1 MYGKFNIAIVQAV
14 LLYGVDS
21 WVITEKNW
29 KKLRAFHNRALRY
42 MTGRHI
48 KKKEDG
54 TWEHPC
60 HVDLQ
65 WQCGLFSIETYIER
79 RRGTLRKYLEENR
92 KELMEETSK
101 TTTPARNP
109 NKILWWK
116 QKFISKEEMTEK
128 TNFWKKR
135 RHEMTTIN
143 I

>member
-1 MYGKFNIAIVQAV
+1 
-14 LLYGVDS
+14 
-21 WVITEKNW
+21 
-29 KKLRAFHNRALRY
+29 
-42 MTGRHI
+42 MTHTHTHTQRR
-48 KKKEDG
+48 
-54 TWEHPC
+54 
-60 HVDLQ
+60 
-65 WQCGLFSIETYIER
+65 R

-109 NKILWWK
+109 NKTLWWI